1 MSSMLW
7 KQILSR
13 LDTVLPVTDLQI
25 WLSPIRAVSTN
36 SGLLLV
42 APNIHFAAHV
52 EKSYLESIRALAR
65 ELSGNDVVVELQVG
79 VAVN

>member
-7 KQILSR
+7 KKILSR
-13 LDTVLPVTDLQI
+13 LDALLQGNDLQI
-25 WLSPIRAVSTN
+25 WLTPIQAVSTN

-42 APNIHFAAHV
+42 VPNMHFAAHV
-52 EKSYLESIRALAR
+52 ERSYLESIRALAR
-65 ELSGNDVVVELQVG
+65 EFTGNDVVVELQVG